1 MHLIS
6 SIKVMGHCNGLATK
20 WKLFDKP
27 YRLCKTFVCGVGFR
41 IMGKYEDN
49 FLTIVMLIKKNLLKI
64 FMSCLIF
71 SVILAMFYFT
81 THNNL
86 ILK

>member
-1 MHLIS
+1 
-6 SIKVMGHCNGLATK
+6 
-20 WKLFDKP
+20 
-27 YRLCKTFVCGVGFR
+27 
-41 IMGKYEDN
+41 MGKYEDN